1 MSKPQLKTFD
11 SKEKTQ
17 KAQKH
22 KKLVLQKKQID
33 IDKQIQNAD
42 LQKPV

>member
-22 KKLVLQKKQID
+22 KKLVLQKK
-33 IDKQIQNAD
+33 
-42 LQKPV
+42 